1 MKAVMQYKRFIM
13 IGLALVVVFLLIIFG
28 MKSCS
33 GVSHK
38 APESVVKSLIK
49 AYGKG
54 KENKVKDCYGVGED
68 TEQALQQE
76 IDATIQY
83 FKAHN
88 TKKTEILN
96 CDILSKDE
104 QYAYV
109 YINYQLVLENEQAYP
124 CISTYMTCKKDGKY
138 YILPSSQITDE
149 MRKQAAADYAKFMT
163 TNIYKN
169 YVKEYETFIKKNP
182 GYEDKI
188 AGKLS

>member
-1 MKAVMQYKRFIM
+1 MKTVIQYKRFIM
-13 IGLALVVVFLLIIFG
+13 IGLGVLFVLLLIIFG

-38 APESVVKSLIK
+38 SPEGVVKSLIK
-49 AYGKG
+49 AYGNG
-54 KENKVKDCYGVGED
+54 KENRVRDCYGAGKD

-76 IDATIQY
+76 IEATIQY

-88 TKKTEILN
+88 TKKTEIVE
-96 CDILSKDE
+96 CDILSQSEK
-104 QYAYV
+104 YTYV
-109 YINYQLVLENEQAYP
+109 YINYQLVLENDQAYP
-124 CISTYMTCKKDGKY
+124 CISTYMTSKKDGKY
-138 YILPSSQITDE
+138 YILPPSQITDE

-163 TNIYKN
+163 TNTYKS